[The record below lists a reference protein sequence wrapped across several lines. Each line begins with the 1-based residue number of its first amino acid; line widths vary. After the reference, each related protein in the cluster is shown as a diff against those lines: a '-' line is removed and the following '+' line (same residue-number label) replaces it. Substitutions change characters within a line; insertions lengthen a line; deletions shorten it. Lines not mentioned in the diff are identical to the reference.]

1 MAHFRLLS
9 TNPKTA
15 ITLRAPRMGS
25 MSNSRAVL
33 LLGMHRS
40 GTSAIARGLG
50 ALSVY
55 LGNDFLDAQPENPTG
70 YWEDK
75 GIVALNERLL
85 EVLGLKWDDTPAI
98 DGRAF
103 ERRRVRALRGDA
115 IRYLKRTFTSTPL
128 WGFKDPRTIRVL
140 PFWQR
145 TLRDC
150 KVEDSYVVA
159 IRNPRSVAASLFARQ
174 AMDADAANRLWLVHM
189 VPFFND
195 IIGKTFVVVDYDLLM
210 RDPRAQLARIAERL
224 GVPFEAGSVEIDG
237 FVSGFLDASLRH
249 SVFEPDDFDD
259 ESAVAG
265 LTRDAY
271 LRLYELAA
279 DRTAGTGS
287 PLPADWAEFQARLK
301 LILEP
306 QPRRRPW
313 PFRPRRP

>member
-1 MAHFRLLS
+1 MAHFR
-9 TNPKTA
+9 
-15 ITLRAPRMGS
+15 S
-25 MSNSRAVL
+25 MSKSRAVL

-85 EVLGLKWDDTPAI
+85 AALGLKWDDTRAI
-98 DGRAF
+98 DRRAF

-115 IRYLKRTFTSTPL
+115 VRYLNRTFTSTPL

-145 TLRDC
+145 TLRECEVD
-150 KVEDSYVVA
+150 DSYVVA

-174 AMDADAANRLWLVHM
+174 AMEADTAYRLWLAHM

-195 IIGKTFVVVDYDLLM
+195 IIGKPFVVVDYDLLM
-210 RDPRAQLARIAERL
+210 CDSRAQLARIGHWL
-224 GVPFEAGSVEIDG
+224 GVPSDPGLVEG
-237 FVSGFLDASLRH
+237 FASDFLDGSLRH
-249 SVFEPDDFDD
+249 SVFEPADFDD
-259 ESAVAG
+259 GSAVAR

-271 LRLYELAA
+271 LRLYELAT
-279 DRTAGTGS
+279 DRVDGPGS
-287 PLPADWAEFQARLK
+287 SLPGDWAEFQARLNP
-301 LILEP
+301 ILEP

-313 PFRPRRP
+313 PFRPLRP

>member
-1 MAHFRLLS
+1 
-9 TNPKTA
+9 
-15 ITLRAPRMGS
+15 

-40 GTSAIARGLG
+40 GTSAVARGLG
-50 ALSVY
+50 ALSVN

-85 EVLGLKWDDTPAI
+85 GALGLKWDDTSSI
-98 DGRAF
+98 DRRAF
-103 ERRRVRALRGDA
+103 ERRRVRALRRDA
-115 IRYLKRTFTSTPL
+115 IRYLKRTFISTPL

-140 PFWQR
+140 PFWQHA
-145 TLRDC
+145 LRDC
-150 KVEDSYVVA
+150 EVEDSYVVA

-174 AMDADAANRLWLVHM
+174 AMDPDAAYRLWLVHM

-195 IIGKTFVVVDYDLLM
+195 IIAKPFVVVDYDLFM
-210 RDPRAQLARIAERL
+210 RDPRAQLARIGDGL
-224 GVPFEAGSVEIDG
+224 GVPFEAGSVEIDA

-259 ESAVAG
+259 GNEVAR

-271 LRLYELAA
+271 LRLYGLAA
-279 DRTAGTGS
+279 DRADGPGAS
-287 PLPADWAEFQARLK
+287 LPADWAEFQARLNV
-301 LILEP
+301 ILDP
-306 QPRRRPW
+306 PPRRGLW
-313 PFRPRRP
+313 PFLPLRP

>member
-1 MAHFRLLS
+1 MS
-9 TNPKTA
+9 T
-15 ITLRAPRMGS
+15 
-25 MSNSRAVL
+25 SRAVL

-85 EVLGLKWDDTPAI
+85 GALGLKWDDTPPI
-98 DGRAF
+98 DRRAF
-103 ERRRVRALRGDA
+103 ERRRVRALRRDA
-115 IRYLKRTFTSTPL
+115 IGYLNRTFTSEPL

-145 TLRDC
+145 ALRDC
-150 KVEDSYVVA
+150 NVDDSYVVA

-174 AMDADAANRLWLVHM
+174 AMDADTAYGLWLVHM
-189 VPFFND
+189 VPFFNQV
-195 IIGKTFVVVDYDLLM
+195 IGKPFVVVDYDLLM
-210 RDPRAQLARIAERL
+210 RDPRAQLARIAHGL
-224 GVPFEAGSVEIDG
+224 GVPIEVGSVEIAG

-249 SVFEPDDFDD
+249 SIFEPDDFDD
-259 ESAVAG
+259 GSPVAR

-279 DRTAGTGS
+279 DRAEGPGS
-287 PLPADWAEFQARLK
+287 SLPGDWAEFQARLN

-313 PFRPRRP
+313 PFGPL

>member
-1 MAHFRLLS
+1 MS
-9 TNPKTA
+9 T
-15 ITLRAPRMGS
+15 
-25 MSNSRAVL
+25 SRAVL

-85 EVLGLKWDDTPAI
+85 GALGLKWDDTRPI
-98 DGRAF
+98 DRRAF
-103 ERRRVRALRGDA
+103 ERRRVRVLRRDA
-115 IRYLKRTFTSTPL
+115 IRYLNRTFTSEPL

-145 TLRDC
+145 ALRDC
-150 KVEDSYVVA
+150 NVDDSYVVA

-174 AMDADAANRLWLVHM
+174 KMDADTAYGLWLAHM
-189 VPFFND
+189 VPFFTEV
-195 IIGKTFVVVDYDLLM
+195 IGKPFVVVDYDLM
-210 RDPRAQLARIAERL
+210 MKDPGAQLERIGHRL

-249 SVFEPDDFDD
+249 SIFEPDDFDD
-259 ESAVAG
+259 GSPVAR

-279 DRTAGTGS
+279 DRAEGPGS
-287 PLPADWAEFQARLK
+287 SLPGDWAEFQARLN
-301 LILEP
+301 LILAP

-313 PFRPRRP
+313 PFGPPWGTQS

>member
-1 MAHFRLLS
+1 MA
-9 TNPKTA
+9 
-15 ITLRAPRMGS
+15 
-25 MSNSRAVL
+25 NSRAVL

-85 EVLGLKWDDTPAI
+85 GALGLKWDDTSAI
-98 DGRAF
+98 DRRAF

-115 IRYLKRTFTSTPL
+115 MRYLNRTFTSTPL

-145 TLRDC
+145 TLHECEVD
-150 KVEDSYVVA
+150 DSYVVA

-174 AMDADAANRLWLVHM
+174 AMDADAAYRLWLVHM

-195 IIGKTFVVVDYDLLM
+195 IIGKPFVVVDYDLLM
-210 RDPRAQLARIAERL
+210 RDSRAQLARIAGRL
-224 GVPFEAGSVEIDG
+224 RVPFEAGDGEIDG
-237 FVSGFLDASLRH
+237 FASGFLDASLRH
-249 SVFEPDDFDD
+249 SVFEPGDFDD
-259 ESAVAG
+259 GSAVAR

-271 LRLYELAA
+271 LRLYGLAA
-279 DRTAGTGS
+279 DRADGPGS
-287 PLPADWAEFQARLK
+287 SLPADWAEFQARLS
-301 LILEP
+301 LILRP
-306 QPRRRPW
+306 QPRRRPGL
-313 PFRPRRP
+313 FGLFGLKKERK

>member
-1 MAHFRLLS
+1 MTNMS
-9 TNPKTA
+9 T
-15 ITLRAPRMGS
+15 
-25 MSNSRAVL
+25 SRAVL

-85 EVLGLKWDDTPAI
+85 GALGLKWDDTSPI
-98 DGRAF
+98 DRRAF
-103 ERRRVRALRGDA
+103 ERRRVRALRRDA
-115 IRYLKRTFTSTPL
+115 IRYLNRTFTPTPL
-128 WGFKDPRTIRVL
+128 WGFKDPRTLRLL

-150 KVEDSYVVA
+150 NVDDSYVVA

-174 AMDADAANRLWLVHM
+174 AMDADAAYRLWLVHM

-195 IIGKTFVVVDYDLLM
+195 VIGKPFVVVDYDLLM
-210 RDPRAQLARIAERL
+210 RDPAAQLARMAHRL
-224 GVPFEAGSVEIDG
+224 GVPFEAGSVEIDR
-237 FVSGFLDASLRH
+237 FVSDFLDASLRH
-249 SVFEPDDFDD
+249 SVFEPGDFEDA
-259 ESAVAG
+259 SAVAR

-271 LRLYELAA
+271 LRLYELAE
-279 DRTAGTGS
+279 DRAEGPGS
-287 PLPADWAEFQARLK
+287 SLLGDWAEFQARLN

-306 QPRRRPW
+306 PRRRPW
-313 PFRPRRP
+313 PFRSP

>member
-1 MAHFRLLS
+1 
-9 TNPKTA
+9 
-15 ITLRAPRMGS
+15 

-75 GIVALNERLL
+75 GIVEVNERVLGA
-85 EVLGLKWDDTPAI
+85 LGLKWDDTSAI
-98 DGRAF
+98 DRRTF
-103 ERRRVRALRGDA
+103 ERRRVRALRRDA
-115 IRYLKRTFTSTPL
+115 IRYLKRTFTSTSL

-145 TLRDC
+145 TLREC
-150 KVEDSYVVA
+150 EVEDSYVVA

-174 AMDADAANRLWLVHM
+174 AMDADVAYRLWLVHM

-195 IIGKTFVVVDYDLLM
+195 IIGKPFVVVDYDLLM
-210 RDPRAQLARIAERL
+210 RDSRAQLARIAHRL
-224 GVPFEAGSVEIDG
+224 GVPFEASSVEIDG
-237 FVSGFLDASLRH
+237 FASGFLDASLRH

-259 ESAVAG
+259 GSAVAQ

-279 DRTAGTGS
+279 DRADGPGS
-287 PLPADWAEFQARLK
+287 SLPADWDEFQARLN
-301 LILEP
+301 LIIEP

-313 PFRPRRP
+313 PFRPLRP

>member
-1 MAHFRLLS
+1 MS
-9 TNPKTA
+9 T
-15 ITLRAPRMGS
+15 
-25 MSNSRAVL
+25 SRAVL

-50 ALSVY
+50 TLSVY

-85 EVLGLKWDDTPAI
+85 GALGLKWDDTPPI
-98 DGRAF
+98 DRRAF
-103 ERRRVRALRGDA
+103 ERRRVRALRRDA
-115 IRYLKRTFTSTPL
+115 IRYLNRTFTSEPL

-145 TLRDC
+145 ALRDLN
-150 KVEDSYVVA
+150 VDDSYVVA

-174 AMDADAANRLWLVHM
+174 AMDADAAYRLWLVHM
-189 VPFFND
+189 VPFFNQV
-195 IIGKTFVVVDYDLLM
+195 IGKPFVVVDYDLM
-210 RDPRAQLARIAERL
+210 MKDPGAQLARIAHGL
-224 GVPFEAGSVEIDG
+224 GVPFERGSVEIDG

-249 SVFEPDDFDD
+249 SIFEPDDFYDG
-259 ESAVAG
+259 SPAAR

-271 LRLYELAA
+271 LRLYELAE
-279 DRTAGTGS
+279 DRAEGPGS
-287 PLPADWAEFQARLK
+287 SLPGDWADFQVRLN

-313 PFRPRRP
+313 PFGPL

>member
-1 MAHFRLLS
+1 MP
-9 TNPKTA
+9 T
-15 ITLRAPRMGS
+15 
-25 MSNSRAVL
+25 SRAVL

-85 EVLGLKWDDTPAI
+85 GALGLKWDDTPPI
-98 DGRAF
+98 DRRAF
-103 ERRRVRALRGDA
+103 ERRRVRALRREA
-115 IRYLKRTFTSTPL
+115 VRYLNRMFTSAPL

-140 PFWQR
+140 PFWQSA
-145 TLRDC
+145 LRDC
-150 KVEDSYVVA
+150 NVEDSYVVA

-174 AMDADAANRLWLVHM
+174 TMEADAAYRLWLVHM

-195 IIGKTFVVVDYDLLM
+195 VIGKPFVVVDYDLLM
-210 RDPRAQLARIAERL
+210 RDSRTQLARIGHRL
-224 GVPFEAGSVEIDG
+224 GVPFETGSVEIDR

-249 SVFEPDDFDD
+249 SVFDPDDFDD
-259 ESAVAG
+259 GSAVAQ

-271 LRLYELAA
+271 LSLYQLATDRGAAPGSSLAA
-279 DRTAGTGS
+279 D
-287 PLPADWAEFQARLK
+287 WAQFQARLN

-306 QPRRRPW
+306 QPKRRLGRLGL
-313 PFRPRRP
+313 FGRKK

>member
-1 MAHFRLLS
+1 MS
-9 TNPKTA
+9 T
-15 ITLRAPRMGS
+15 
-25 MSNSRAVL
+25 SRAVL

-55 LGNDFLDAQPENPTG
+55 LGNDFLDSQPENPTG

-85 EVLGLKWDDTPAI
+85 GALGLKWDDTSPI
-98 DGRAF
+98 DSRTF
-103 ERRRVRALRGDA
+103 ERRRVRALRRDA
-115 IRYLKRTFTSTPL
+115 IRYLNRTFTSTPL

-150 KVEDSYVVA
+150 EVEDSYVVA
-159 IRNPRSVAASLFARQ
+159 IRNPQSVAASLFARQ
-174 AMDADAANRLWLVHM
+174 AMDADTAYGLWLVHM
-189 VPFFND
+189 VPFFSAV
-195 IIGKTFVVVDYDLLM
+195 IGRPFVVVDYDLLM
-210 RDPRAQLARIAERL
+210 RDPRAQLARIAHGL
-224 GVPFEAGSVEIDG
+224 GVPFEPGSVETDG

-249 SVFEPDDFDD
+249 SLFEPDDFDD
-259 ESAVAG
+259 GSAVAR

-271 LRLYELAA
+271 RRLYELAA
-279 DRTAGTGS
+279 DRAEAPGPSLAG
-287 PLPADWAEFQARLK
+287 DWAEFQARLN

-306 QPRRRPW
+306 PPRHRPW
-313 PFRPRRP
+313 PFRPPRP

>member
-1 MAHFRLLS
+1 
-9 TNPKTA
+9 
-15 ITLRAPRMGS
+15 MGS

-85 EVLGLKWDDTPAI
+85 GALGLRWDDTSAI
-98 DGRAF
+98 DRAAF
-103 ERRRVRALRGDA
+103 EGRRVRALRRDA
-115 IRYLKRTFTSTPL
+115 IRYLNRTFTSTPL

-174 AMDADAANRLWLVHM
+174 AMDADAAYRLWLAHM
-189 VPFFND
+189 VPFFSD
-195 IIGKTFVVVDYDLLM
+195 VIGKRFVVVDYDLLM
-210 RDPRAQLARIAERL
+210 RDPGAQLARIGYRL
-224 GVPFEAGSVEIDG
+224 GVPFDAGSGEIDG
-237 FVSGFLDASLRH
+237 FVSGFLDANLRH
-249 SVFEPDDFDD
+249 SVFEPQGFDGG
-259 ESAVAG
+259 SAVER

-271 LRLYELAA
+271 LSLYELAA
-279 DRTAGTGS
+279 DRADGPDS
-287 PLPADWAEFQARLK
+287 SLRADWAEFRARLEP
-301 LILEP
+301 ILEP
-306 QPRRRPW
+306 QPRHRLC
-313 PFRPRRP
+313 PFLPLQPRKKERT